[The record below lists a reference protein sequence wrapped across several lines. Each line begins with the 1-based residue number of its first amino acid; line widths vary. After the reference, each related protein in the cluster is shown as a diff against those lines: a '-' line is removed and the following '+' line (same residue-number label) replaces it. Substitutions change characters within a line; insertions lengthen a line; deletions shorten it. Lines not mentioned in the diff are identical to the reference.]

1 MTKNHPNKKFL
12 DKNNVKE
19 NTVNDD
25 EEVLKNNDEPMH
37 DDTNNNDADEPKN
50 KNEYIIISDSVE

>member
-1 MTKNHPNKKFL
+1 MTKNYPNKKNL

-25 EEVLKNNDEPMH
+25 EKVLKNNDEPMH
-37 DDTNNNDADEPKN
+37 DDTNNDDADEPKN

>member
-1 MTKNHPNKKFL
+1 MTKNYPNKKIL

-25 EEVLKNNDEPMH
+25 EKVLKNNDEPMH
-37 DDTNNNDADEPKN
+37 DDTNNDDADEPKN

>member
-1 MTKNHPNKKFL
+1 MTKNHPNKKIL

>member
-1 MTKNHPNKKFL
+1 MTKNYPNKKFL

-37 DDTNNNDADEPKN
+37 DDTNNDDADEPKN

>member
-1 MTKNHPNKKFL
+1 MTKNHPNKKIL

-25 EEVLKNNDEPMH
+25 DKVLKNNDEPMH
-37 DDTNNNDADEPKN
+37 DDTNNYDADEPKN

>member
-1 MTKNHPNKKFL
+1 MTKNHPNKKIL

-25 EEVLKNNDEPMH
+25 EKVLKNNDEPMH
-37 DDTNNNDADEPKN
+37 DDTNNDDADEPKN

>member
-1 MTKNHPNKKFL
+1 MTKNHPNKKIL

-25 EEVLKNNDEPMH
+25 DKVLKNNDEPMH
-37 DDTNNNDADEPKN
+37 DDTNNDDADEPKN

>member
-50 KNEYIIISDSVE
+50 KNEHIIISDSVE

>member
-1 MTKNHPNKKFL
+1 MIKNHPNKKIL

-37 DDTNNNDADEPKN
+37 DDTNNDDADEPKN

>member
-1 MTKNHPNKKFL
+1 MTKNHPNKKIL

-37 DDTNNNDADEPKN
+37 DDTNNDDADEPKN
-50 KNEYIIISDSVE
+50 KNEYRIISDSVE

>member
-1 MTKNHPNKKFL
+1 MTKNHPNKKIL

-50 KNEYIIISDSVE
+50 KNEHIIISDSVE

>member
-1 MTKNHPNKKFL
+1 MTKNYPDKKIL

>member
-1 MTKNHPNKKFL
+1 MTKNYPNKKFL
-12 DKNNVKE
+12 AKNNVKE

-37 DDTNNNDADEPKN
+37 DDTNNDDANEPKN
-50 KNEYIIISDSVE
+50 KNEYIIISDFVE

>member
-1 MTKNHPNKKFL
+1 MTKNYPNKKIL

-37 DDTNNNDADEPKN
+37 DDTNNDDVDEPKN
-50 KNEYIIISDSVE
+50 KNEHIIISDSVE